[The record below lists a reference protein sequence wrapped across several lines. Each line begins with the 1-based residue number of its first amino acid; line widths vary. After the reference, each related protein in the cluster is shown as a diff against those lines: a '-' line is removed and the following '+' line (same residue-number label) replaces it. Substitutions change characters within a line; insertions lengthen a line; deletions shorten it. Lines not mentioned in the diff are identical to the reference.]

1 MKNGALHVGVAR
13 KGLDEHLAD
22 ALGAAHDAGGVDG
35 LVRGELDEPLYAV
48 LAGTG
53 EQILRAQHVVLDGLR
68 RADLHQRHMLV
79 RRRVEDHRGMIR
91 LEYLVQ
97 TFFVADGA
105 DEHRD
110 RDVPAILL
118 LQLHQQLVG
127 AVLVDIKDEQFAGL
141 KAHHLTAEL
150 AADGA
155 AAARD
160 EDGFTGQVAGD
171 LLHVQ
176 RDFLAGEEIGGV
188 QLAERILLR
197 RTGAHKLRVAQDLD
211 RTVGGDAEVDD
222 MVQSAALQR
231 RDGDDDAVDVV
242 SLADLRDLLQCA
254 PHRDAV
260 DGLAELGRVIVHSR

>member
-1 MKNGALHVGVAR
+1 
-13 KGLDEHLAD
+13 
-22 ALGAAHDAGGVDG
+22 
-35 LVRGELDEPLYAV
+35 
-48 LAGTG
+48 
-53 EQILRAQHVVLDGLR
+53 
-68 RADLHQRHMLV
+68 MLV

-97 TFFVADGA
+97 TLFVADGA

-150 AADGA
+150 AADGT

-160 EDGFTGQVAGD
+160 EDGLAGQVAGD

-197 RTGAHKLRVAQDLD
+197 RTGAHQLRVAQDLD
-211 RTVGGDAEVDD
+211 RTVGGDAEVND

-231 RDGDDDAVDVV
+231 RDALLLPHAAIPILSQSAAGFLPAA
-242 SLADLRDLLQCA
+242 ADTPPDPC
-254 PHRDAV
+254 
-260 DGLAELGRVIVHSR
+260 DGPVRCRQNL